1 MAWRGVTTRRELSRL
16 HDLASILIRYGFGE
30 LVAKLGLVRLL
41 ERADKVLPLGRLEAL
56 AKLPSP
62 VRVRRAIEEMGPT
75 FVKFGQVLSTRV
87 DLLAPEWIAELSRLQ
102 SQVPP
107 ADWTE
112 IHAQMREDLGAPPED
127 LFRDVDP
134 HPVAAASIAQVHRA
148 RLPDGTTVALKIRRP
163 GIERLIEADMRLLQ
177 RAAHLVEARMP
188 ELRHLQP
195 TAVLQQFKD
204 SLTTELDLAD
214 ECRHAERI
222 AANFR
227 EHPELMVPKV
237 FWAHTS
243 QRMNVQEWVEGLS
256 VSDPAALQAAGLDRK
271 RIAHQGAQIVLKMLF
286 EDGFFHADPHPGN
299 LFVLPD
305 NRIALIDYGMVGR
318 LTDTRREQFMVLL
331 DGLVERDAE
340 RATDVFLEWARGTAV
355 DEDRLAGDVDV
366 LVDRY
371 HGVALARL
379 DMTAMVTDATAVL
392 RRHRVVLPADLSL
405 MFKAIL
411 TLEGMAR
418 TLDPEFNT
426 VDVARPFLRQSMSAR
441 YAPATLARQ
450 GTRMAAELAATLP
463 RDLRRLTR
471 AARAGRLRLP
481 VEVNRSEETASAGL
495 ERSVNRLTLG
505 LVVAALIVGAS
516 LTLPVSLGPSL
527 HGVPL
532 PSALGYLA
540 AAVGAARLALSSRR
554 H

>member
-1 MAWRGVTTRRELSRL
+1 MAWRGVTSGRELGRL

-30 LVAKLGLVRLL
+30 LVAKLALVPLL
-41 ERADKVLPLGRLEAL
+41 QRAGKVLPLGHLQEL
-56 AKLPSP
+56 ASLPEP

-75 FVKFGQVLSTRV
+75 FVKFGQLLSTRV
-87 DLLAPEWIAELSRLQ
+87 DLLAPDWIAELSRLQ

-107 ADWTE
+107 VAWSAVHE
-112 IHAQMREDLGAPPED
+112 QMTEDLGAPPERI
-127 LFRDVDP
+127 FRDVDP

-148 RLPDGTTVALKIRRP
+148 RLPDGTAVALKIRRP
-163 GIERLIEADMRLLQ
+163 GIQQMVDADLRLLQ

-195 TAVLQQFKD
+195 AAVLQQFKD
-204 SLTTELDLAD
+204 SLTAELDLAD

-222 AANFR
+222 ADNFR
-227 EHPELMVPKV
+227 DHPELLVPKV
-237 FWAHTS
+237 FWEHTS
-243 QRMNVQEWVEGLS
+243 LRMNVQEWVDGLS
-256 VSDPAALQAAGLDRK
+256 VAQPAALQAAGLDRK
-271 RIAHQGAQIVLKMLF
+271 LIAHLGAQIVLKMLF

-299 LFVLPD
+299 LFVLSD

-318 LTDTRREQFMVLL
+318 LSDARREQFMILL

-340 RATDVFLEWARGTAV
+340 RATDVFLEWARGSTV
-355 DEDRLAGDVDV
+355 DEDKLSSDVDT

-379 DMTAMVTDATAVL
+379 DMTAMITDATALL

-418 TLDPEFNT
+418 TLDPDFDT
-426 VDVARPFLRQSMSAR
+426 VSEARPFLRQTLGKR
-441 YAPATLARQ
+441 YAPATLAHE
-450 GTRMAAELAATLP
+450 GSRMATELAASLP
-463 RDLRRLTR
+463 RDVRRLVR

-481 VEVNRSEETASAGL
+481 VDVARFEEMAAAGL
-495 ERSVNRLTLG
+495 QRSVNRLVLG
-505 LVVAALIVGAS
+505 LIAAALIVGAS
-516 LTLPVSLGPSL
+516 LTLPVSLGPPVW
-527 HGVPL
+527 GVPL
-532 PSALGYLA
+532 PSALGYA
-540 AAVGAARLALSSRR
+540 AAGLFLLRLARPSR
-554 H
+554 

>member
-1 MAWRGVTTRRELSRL
+1 MAWRGVTSGRELGRL

-30 LVAKLGLVRLL
+30 LVAKLALVPLL
-41 ERADKVLPLGRLEAL
+41 QRAGKVLPLGHLEELARLPE
-56 AKLPSP
+56 P

-87 DLLAPEWIAELSRLQ
+87 DLLTPDWITELSRLQ

-107 ADWTE
+107 AAWSDVHE
-112 IHAQMREDLGAPPED
+112 QMTEDLGAPPERI
-127 LFRDVDP
+127 FRDVDP
-134 HPVAAASIAQVHRA
+134 SPVAAASIAQVHRA
-148 RLPDGTTVALKIRRP
+148 RLPGGTEVALKIRRP
-163 GIERLIEADMRLLQ
+163 GIQQIVDADLRLLQ

-195 TAVLQQFKD
+195 AAVLQQFKE
-204 SLTTELDLAD
+204 SLTAELDLAD

-227 EHPELMVPKV
+227 DHPELVVPKV
-237 FWAHTS
+237 FWEHTS
-243 QRMNVQEWVEGLS
+243 LRMNVQEWIDGLS
-256 VSDPAALQAAGLDRK
+256 VAQPAALQAAGLDRK
-271 RIAHQGAQIVLKMLF
+271 LIAHLGAQIVLKMLF

-299 LFVLPD
+299 LFVLSN

-318 LTDTRREQFMVLL
+318 LTDRRREQFMILL
-331 DGLVERDAE
+331 DGMVERDAE
-340 RATDVFLEWARGTAV
+340 RATDVFLEWARGSTV
-355 DEDRLAGDVDV
+355 DEDRLASDVDG

-379 DMTAMVTDATAVL
+379 DLTAMITDATAVL

-418 TLDPEFNT
+418 GLDPDFDT
-426 VDVARPFLRQSMSAR
+426 VSEARPFLRQTLGAR
-441 YAPATLARQ
+441 YAPATLAHE
-450 GTRMAAELAATLP
+450 GTRVATELAAALP
-463 RDLRRLTR
+463 RDVRRLVR

-481 VEVNRSEETASAGL
+481 IDVARSEEMAAAGL
-495 ERSVNRLTLG
+495 ERSVNRLVLG
-505 LVVAALIVGAS
+505 LVAAALIVGAA
-516 LTLPVSLGPSL
+516 LTLPVSLGPPVW
-527 HGVPL
+527 GMPL
-532 PSALGYLA
+532 PSALGYV
-540 AAVGAARLALSSRR
+540 AAVLVLARLVLGPR